1 VGGALPAEFCEPV
14 VVNTEM
20 VGDLMDDGTADLVR
34 DLLLG
39 LADGADRRAIDG
51 NPVGEDAR

>member
-39 LADGADRRAIDG
+39 LWGVKSLPG
-51 NPVGEDAR
+51 L